1 MVFVFSLLFSPFFAL
16 FFLLLYLHRYKI
28 KKIHVALSV
37 FLVAFIG
44 IYWYPWGDNQTH
56 FAIYYLDIVNNYYSL
71 ALSSSHWLYDYVIYH
86 IASLTGQYIWGY
98 YFWLFVP
105 FLFFSLL
112 VWQIVDEQEV
122 PNKEKWLLLILL
134 ILFLGIREL
143 LDLNRNTNAGLFLAI
158 ATLLWQKNKALSIT
172 CVIVSLLLHDSIRY
186 FIPFLP
192 FGFILVKQ
200 SQRKTDLI
208 IILTII
214 ISGFLIKV
222 IALLVVSERNA
233 MYLEVGG
240 GRGVGSGFM
249 VLQGYVNILIGII
262 QYLIIRRNK
271 SVIAKPLYVVYIVSI
286 LIAAALSSMWV
297 GRERFLLVSNILAT
311 SIILTSWSKLRLVE
325 GVKVLRNFQL
335 IIGSYSMK
343 IIINL
348 LLVYSAH
355 YVFNSAT
362 TDNQKEFSIVARSFY
377 MPTFMLFDIENYG
390 FSDKKFMNLYD
401 RVDST
406 IDGE

>member
-1 MVFVFSLLFSPFFAL
+1 MVFVFSLLFSPFCAL
-16 FFLLLYLHRYKI
+16 FFLLLYLYRYKI

-122 PNKEKWLLLILL
+122 LVYPKIKSIKSKATIFPYW
-134 ILFLGIREL
+134 EL
-143 LDLNRNTNAGLFLAI
+143 LDLNRNTNAGLLLAI

-172 CVIVSLLLHDSIRY
+172 CVIVSLLLHDSVRY

-208 IILTII
+208 IITTII

-222 IALLVVSERNA
+222 IAPLVVSERNA